1 MYSPL
6 LKGTEA
12 ACGGGGSDAATAM
25 LMHWPAP
32 LHYVLLRQICTEA
45 RDLPQRL
52 PRNVKILKKAS
63 AGFAAGGF
71 EVAAE
76 AHPLTCHYPPSS
88 CT

>member
-1 MYSPL
+1 MCIPL
-6 LKGTEA
+6 LKGIEV
-12 ACGGGGSDAATAM
+12 ACGGGCSDAATAM

-32 LHYVLLRQICTEA
+32 LHYVLLGQICTEA
-45 RDLPQRL
+45 RNSPQRL
-52 PRNVKILKKAS
+52 PRNAKILKKAN

-88 CT
+88 ST